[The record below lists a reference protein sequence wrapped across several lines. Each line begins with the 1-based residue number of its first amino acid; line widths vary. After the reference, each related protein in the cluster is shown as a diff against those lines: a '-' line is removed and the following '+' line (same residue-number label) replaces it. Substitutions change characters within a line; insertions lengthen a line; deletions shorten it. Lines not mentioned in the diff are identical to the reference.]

1 MEGNLFATALYRA
14 VILIRIKGHLFA
26 TTLYR
31 ARTNDKKSV
40 SSRLGWRVTFLRLG
54 NTLLAEEEINMFML
68 RMNHR
73 FMEFMLASTTQT
85 PPSRAA

>member
-1 MEGNLFATALYRA
+1 
-14 VILIRIKGHLFA
+14 
-26 TTLYR
+26 
-31 ARTNDKKSV
+31 V
-40 SSRLGWRVTFLRLG
+40 SSRLGWKVTFLRLG